1 MNERLVKDDVYTSLH
16 IEDYELQC
24 RDTKL
29 GPEEITR
36 DIPNVGE
43 EARKNLD
50 EHGIVR
56 IGTEVHEGD
65 ILVGKVTPKGMA
77 DLTSEEKLLHAIFG
91 EKTREV
97 RNSSLTVPHGGDGV
111 VHDVKVYTKDDNDD
125 LPSGVS
131 MVVRVYIIQKRK
143 IQVGDKMSGR
153 HGNKGVI
160 SLILPSE
167 DMPFL
172 PDGTPVDIMLN
183 PQGVPSRMNI
193 GQILELHLGMAGKKL
208 GVHFATPVL
217 DGAKREDIAAAMKEA
232 GMDEDGKT
240 ILYDGRTGDP
250 FDSRISV
257 GVMYMIKL
265 HHMVDD
271 KLHARATG
279 PYSLV
284 TQQPLGGKAQLGGQR
299 FGEMEVWALEA
310 YGASHVLQEILTY
323 KSDDVVGRVKVYEAL
338 VKGQPLPKPGI
349 PEAFRVLIKEF
360 QALGLDISVI
370 NNNDDEVS
378 FSELERKADL
388 EDNPIAEEVQNERT
402 FDELTDD
409 DNEIDDDDF
418 DEENIDDIDNDIE
431 DSIEEGDD
439 F

>member
-16 IEDYELQC
+16 IEDYEVQC

-50 EHGIVR
+50 ENGIIK

-111 VHDVKVYTKDDNDD
+111 VHDVKVYTKEDNED

-240 ILYDGRTGDP
+240 ILYDGRTGEP
-250 FDSRISV
+250 FDHRISV

-388 EDNPIAEEVQNERT
+388 EDNPIAEEVQNERS
-402 FDELTDD
+402 FDDLGDD
-409 DNEIDDDDF
+409 EDIDEDIDDMDSEF
-418 DEENIDDIDNDIE
+418 E
-431 DSIEEGDD
+431 DSLEEGDD

>member
-16 IEDYELQC
+16 IEDYEVQC

-36 DIPNVGE
+36 DIPSVGE

-50 EHGIVR
+50 ENGIIK

-111 VHDVKVYTKDDNDD
+111 VHDVKVYTKDDNED

>member
-1 MNERLVKDDVYTSLH
+1 MGELALGKNVVVAFTTFNGYNYEDAVIMNERLVKDDVYTSLH
-16 IEDYELQC
+16 IEDYEIQC

-43 EARKNLD
+43 EARRNLD
-50 EHGIVR
+50 ENGIVR
-56 IGTEVHEGD
+56 IGTEVHEGE

-111 VHDVKVYTKDDNDD
+111 VHDVQVYTKDDNED

-240 ILYDGRTGDP
+240 ILYDGRTGEE

-257 GVMYMIKL
+257 GVMYRLNFITWLMINYMLELLVLIHLLHNNLLVVKL
-265 HHMVDD
+265 NLVDRD
-271 KLHARATG
+271 
-279 PYSLV
+279 
-284 TQQPLGGKAQLGGQR
+284 
-299 FGEMEVWALEA
+299 
-310 YGASHVLQEILTY
+310 
-323 KSDDVVGRVKVYEAL
+323 L
-338 VKGQPLPKPGI
+338 VKWKYGLL
-349 PEAFRVLIKEF
+349 RLMVLHMYFKKF
-360 QALGLDISVI
+360 LLI
-370 NNNDDEVS
+370 NQMM
-378 FSELERKADL
+378 L
-388 EDNPIAEEVQNERT
+388 
-402 FDELTDD
+402 
-409 DNEIDDDDF
+409 
-418 DEENIDDIDNDIE
+418 
-431 DSIEEGDD
+431 
-439 F
+439 